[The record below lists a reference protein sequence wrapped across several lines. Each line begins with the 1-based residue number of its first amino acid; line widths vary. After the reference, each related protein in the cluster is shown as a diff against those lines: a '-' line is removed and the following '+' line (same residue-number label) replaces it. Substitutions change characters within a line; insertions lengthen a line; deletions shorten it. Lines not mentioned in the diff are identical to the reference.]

1 VTRTVEELLAD
12 ADALPDGT
20 LSARLDAIERSAS
33 GDGVTVTV
41 NLYGKLTGI
50 RFDPAALKLGPTRL
64 AERIQ
69 ELSGEAGA
77 GALAEGR
84 AVLGE
89 LGDGIFPEP
98 EVYTPVEDETL
109 MPSSWAQ

>member
-1 VTRTVEELLAD
+1 MTRTVEELLAD
-12 ADALPDGT
+12 ADTLPDPT

-41 NLYGKLTGI
+41 NLYGKLTGL
-50 RFDPAALKLGPTRL
+50 RFDPVALKLGPERL
-64 AERIQ
+64 ADRIQ

-98 EVYTPVEDETL
+98 QAYTPVEDESL